1 MLPDLNEYMVKEHQK
16 WLQEQAR
23 QIALQRKYSLKRT
36 SFMKFAFSYLT
47 KFMAILF

>member
-23 QIALQRKYSLKRT
+23 QIALKKKYGSKRSSL
-36 SFMKFAFSYLT
+36 MKYVLSNLI
-47 KFMAILF
+47 KFICI